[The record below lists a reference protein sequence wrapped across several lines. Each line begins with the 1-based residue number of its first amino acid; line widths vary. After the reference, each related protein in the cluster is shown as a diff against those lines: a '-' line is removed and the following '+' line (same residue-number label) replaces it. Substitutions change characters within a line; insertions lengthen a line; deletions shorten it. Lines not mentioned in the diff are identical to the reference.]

1 MVSVFHPSRFVW
13 HYLLCSSLF
22 WEASPPLLMPNQ
34 SRQCASLKKNSH
46 LLRPFLSWPSRS
58 TLPDPLYLRVSEYH
72 IIPYHWLLPDIYC
85 TNICTY
91 IKNMQAQAS
100 VVVTSNIYE
109 QGLEWFARLKTAGS
123 RMVCHVCSYKV

>member
-1 MVSVFHPSRFVW
+1 MVSVFHPSSFVW

-34 SRQCASLKKNSH
+34 SRQCASLKKTH

-109 QGLEWFARLKTAGS
+109 QGLEWFSHLKTAGS